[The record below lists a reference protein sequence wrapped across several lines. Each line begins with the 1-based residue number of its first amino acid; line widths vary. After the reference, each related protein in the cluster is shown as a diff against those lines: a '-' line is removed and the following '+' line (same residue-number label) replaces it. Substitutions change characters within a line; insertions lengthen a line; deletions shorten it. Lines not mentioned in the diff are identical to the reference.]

1 MYRFALDYLKE
12 WKDKKPRKP
21 IVIRGARQVGKSFLV
36 EMFAKEGFENFVK
49 IDFEKMRDIA
59 PLFESKSPKTILPLL
74 EAKCNAGIRPG
85 KTLLFLDE
93 IQAAP
98 DVFAALRY
106 FYEEMPALHVIAAGS
121 LLEFILAEHEFSMPV
136 GRIEYLHL
144 GPMQFEEFLMA
155 VQREKLREVLCHY
168 KIGETIHS
176 SIHGDLLRLVKQYL
190 VIGGMPEA
198 VSVFSKTNSFRECEA
213 IQQSILSTYR
223 DDFNKYSKRANPR
236 RLEKVFNKV
245 PQMVGDK
252 FKYSQVDH
260 EEKSRDLGMSLH
272 MLSLARVAT
281 PVYHSSANGVP
292 LRAERDESKFK
303 VLFLDVGLLCR
314 SCGLGISEF
323 ERTPDVMMIN
333 AGAVCEQFIGQHLL
347 YARPF
352 YDESE
357 IFYWVREKKTS
368 NAEVDYLISIGPNI
382 IPVEVKSGKS
392 GTLKSLQ
399 VFLCEK
405 RRDFGLRF
413 NSDLPSLVNTA
424 TSLPGG
430 NNRPF
435 KLLSL
440 PLYLV
445 GQTKR
450 LCRATFP

>member
-12 WKDKKPRKP
+12 WKNKKTRKP
-21 IVIRGARQVGKSFLV
+21 LVIRGARQVGKSFLV
-36 EMFAKEGFENFVK
+36 EMFSKEAFENFVK

-59 PLFESKSPKTILPLL
+59 PLFESKSPKTIIPLL
-74 EAKCNAGIRPG
+74 EVKFNTSILPG

-98 DVFAALRY
+98 DVFATIRY
-106 FYEEMPALHVIAAGS
+106 FYEDMPALHVIAAGS

-155 VQREKLREVLCHY
+155 VQREKLRESLCRY
-168 KIGETIHS
+168 KIGEIIHS
-176 SIHGDLLRLVKQYL
+176 SIHGDLLRLLKQYL
-190 VIGGMPEA
+190 VIGGMPEV

-213 IQQSILSTYR
+213 VQQSIISTYR

-236 RLEKVFNKV
+236 RLEKIFSKV
-245 PQMVGDK
+245 PQMVGNK
-252 FKYSQVDH
+252 FKYSRVDH
-260 EEKSRDLGMSLH
+260 EEKSRDLRASLQ
-272 MLSLARVAT
+272 MLSMARVAI

-292 LRAERDESKFK
+292 LRAEMDESKFK

-314 SCGLGISEF
+314 SCGLSISEF

-347 YARPF
+347 YSRQF

-357 IFYWVREKKTS
+357 IFYWIREKKTS

-405 RRDFGLRF
+405 KRDFGLRF
-413 NSDLPSLVNTA
+413 SSNLPSLVSTV
-424 TSLPGG
+424 TSLPDG

-440 PLYLV
+440 PLYMV

-450 LCRATFP
+450 LCSQ